1 MGSRPEPIVHDGD
14 LNGPERSPLVG
25 ATAAA
30 MEEHRRRAELAGP
43 LELLPAVDFCCV
55 YGSSLLRNNS
65 DKTSMVDYILGVA
78 DPIQWHS
85 EASASFLDGLLSESA
100 MNLTYMIVIG
110 TNHRI
115 WKGTGTTTRNGWGGS
130 ARRRAL
136 GFCYLFAQINWVAY
150 GIGVGVHFN
159 PFVEWKDKMIKYGV
173 VQMHDLAMDVLT
185 WDRFYLSGRLQK
197 PVQVLIDNWDIQKV
211 NLINLKA
218 ATSASLLLL
227 PAKFSEEDLYAKICS
242 LSYMG
247 DLRMLFA
254 EDKNK
259 VKNIVRGSFTSFQSM
274 YKPSLQEFA
283 AEGLLQIPSA
293 GHEFEQDCGLSA
305 TRNHFFSLP
314 WTIQR
319 RLGMKHEIDGSGIT
333 KPQTIITSREL
344 AANRVTRSLRRL
356 VMISSARQAMSGLA
370 ATGGVAAARYLA
382 RKISKAWKSR
392 TS

>member
-1 MGSRPEPIVHDGD
+1 D
-14 LNGPERSPLVG
+14 LNRPERSPLV
-25 ATAAA
+25 AAIAAA

-55 YGSSLLRNNS
+55 YGSSLLPNNS
-65 DKTSMVDYILGVA
+65 DKTSTVDYILGVA

-85 EASASFLDGLLSESA
+85 ENLERNRHHYSKWMGRLGPSA
-100 MNLTYMIVIG
+100 
-110 TNHRI
+110 
-115 WKGTGTTTRNGWGGS
+115 
-130 ARRRAL
+130 
-136 GFCYLFAQINWVAY
+136 INWVAY

-319 RLGMKHEIDGSGIT
+319 RLGMKHEIDGSGMT
-333 KPQTIITSREL
+333 LPQTIITSREL
-344 AANRVTRSLRRL
+344 AANRVTKALRHL

-392 TS
+392 MS